1 MWAHRENSVC
11 LTNHPRVE
19 FRRSTISGFWNQLL
33 RKRSERIWNH
43 NHGLESIEHVVR
55 SPYMWW
61 FHTMVIFWD
70 IATVSFICQLDK
82 MHIHLG
88 ISTEEL
94 PKSWPLGMS
103 VELFLDFFKLL
114 WEGPSHYRWYYS
126 WLCSSGLCEQVCWAQ
141 VIKTKSISRVPS
153 WLLLQALN
161 LSS

>member
-19 FRRSTISGFWNQLL
+19 FRRSAISDFWNQSL

-82 MHIHLG
+82 IHIHLG
-88 ISTEEL
+88 ISIEEL

-103 VELFLDFFKLL
+103 VELFLDFFNCYGRAHPTTGDTTPDYIILGCVSKFV
-114 WEGPSHYRWYYS
+114 EHRSRKPS
-126 WLCSSGLCEQVCWAQ
+126 Q
-141 VIKTKSISRVPS
+141 
-153 WLLLQALN
+153 
-161 LSS
+161 